1 MVLKLSDKSNYL
13 TGLLVLTGKN
23 INIKNVEDKIIRF
36 IAGELGFNP
45 SFIDESILKIKVHKY
60 IIEELPVFSGSEI
73 AQVFLKDAIRFAFVD
88 STLHLNE
95 LQWMSAIALK
105 NKLSGQ
111 WVISEV
117 KYFLDNNYY
126 YQYDSFEIQKHVQPE

>member
-23 INIKNVEDKIIRF
+23 INIEILEEKLIRF
-36 IAGELGFNP
+36 IAGKLGFNHN
-45 SFIDESILKIKVHKY
+45 FIDESILKIKVRKY
-60 IIEELPVFSGSEI
+60 IIEELPVFSCREI
-73 AQVFLKDAIRFAFVD
+73 AEVFIKDAIRFAFVD

-95 LQWMSAIALK
+95 LQWMSAIAMR

-111 WVISEV
+111 WVISEI
-117 KYFLDNNYY
+117 KYFLNNNHYC
-126 YQYDSFEIQKHVQPE
+126 QYDSFEIQKHV